1 MSVQKPGQ
9 EQGHQQPQSQVVRDR
24 REIIREEQWMRR
36 RVLRELADEPRT
48 VPEIAAALGRPA
60 HEVMYWVMGL
70 RKYGYLTEAKE
81 SDDDG
86 YFRYR
91 AVERVT

>member
-1 MSVQKPGQ
+1 MNGQ
-9 EQGHQQPQSQVVRDR
+9 RRLQPQGTRDR
-24 REIIREEQWMRR
+24 REVIREEQWMRPR
-36 RVLRELADEPRT
+36 ILSVLGAGHKT

-60 HEVMYWVMGL
+60 HEVVYWVMGL
-70 RKYGYLTEAKE
+70 RKYGFVAEIKE

-91 AVERVT
+91 AVERET